1 MQDNR
6 KRIDLAK
13 GSNLP
18 SLRLAEAAWEE
29 APPDPLEQP
38 DLYDGLIWRRVAA
51 YAFDVLLIAGLSLC
65 AWVVF
70 GLVGILSFGLL
81 TPLGII
87 ALAVLPVAY
96 HSYFIGRQG
105 ATPGMRV
112 FDVEVRSW
120 TGGRPDYSQAF
131 LVTVLFYITVAAT
144 AWLVLAVALFND
156 RRRTLH
162 DFLAGTVTVRQT
174 QYAET
179 PGPGQA

>member
-1 MQDNR
+1 LDQ
-6 KRIDLAK
+6 

-18 SLRLAEAAWEE
+18 SLQLAGAAWEE
-29 APPDPLEQP
+29 APPDPLERP
-38 DLYDGLIWRRVAA
+38 ELYDGLIWRRIVA
-51 YAFDVLLIAGLSLC
+51 YILDVLLIAGVSLC

-70 GLVGILSFGLL
+70 GLIGILSFGLL

-87 ALAVLPVAY
+87 ALAMLPVAY
-96 HSYFIGRQG
+96 HTYFVGRQG

-112 FDVEVRSW
+112 CNVEVRSW
-120 TGGRPDYSQAF
+120 TGGRPDYFQAF
-131 LVTVLFYITVAAT
+131 LVTVLFYATVPVT

-174 QYAET
+174 RRAEA
-179 PGPGQA
+179 PRPGQA